1 MELWEF
7 NLCVQEHNKMQYEKM
22 QNDTANSWQ
31 TANFTGAAFCGK
43 LKKLDYYLKERE
55 VTKAPAISK
64 SDFERKLADAERR
77 TKD

>member
-7 NLCVQEHNKMQYEKM
+7 NLCVQEHTKMQYEKM

-64 SDFERKLADAERR
+64 SDFERKLAEAERR

>member
-64 SDFERKLADAERR
+64 SDFERKLAEAERR

>member
-7 NLCVQEHNKMQYEKM
+7 NLCVQEYNKMQYEKM

-31 TANFTGAAFCGK
+31 TANFTGTAFCGK

-64 SDFERKLADAERR
+64 SDFERKLAEAERR
-77 TKD
+77 AKD

>member
-7 NLCVQEHNKMQYEKM
+7 NLCVQEYNKMHYEKM

-64 SDFERKLADAERR
+64 SDFERKLAEAERR

>member
-7 NLCVQEHNKMQYEKM
+7 NLCVQEYNKMQYEKM

-43 LKKLDYYLKERE
+43 LKKLDYYLKEKE
-55 VTKAPAISK
+55 ITKAPKVSK
-64 SDFERKLADAERR
+64 SEFERKLAEAERR
-77 TKD
+77 AKE